1 MPIVNELVTAFSFKG
16 NTNPLKDF
24 NKELTTV
31 IPKMTKLSLGMVG
44 IGTLFAKFLASSLIA
59 DNPLVQFANRTGE
72 SVKNIQALELAS
84 VKFGASLTSSLETT
98 QNLSKALAE
107 ARLKG
112 NEAFGQFGLKIIDE
126 SGKLKKTTD
135 ILKDINELFNS
146 TNRVYGELADKRQK
160 LIVLQT
166 LGIKED
172 LLPLLMQTTD
182 EYAKQIKISEQF
194 SLSKEQVKSIKEF
207 NNSLNE
213 TKSIVG
219 QIASLVSADFGSS
232 FKEITDGANDFL
244 KANKDIVLEI
254 SDMVFK
260 ISLVAGGLAGLK
272 ILAIGL
278 TSVFK
283 GMAAPIL
290 AITLALEA
298 FQSGAFSR
306 LAKKLGILSDDLVK
320 TPRLPMPKDEQG
332 RFLDVPT
339 LGGKTTRRDV
349 YKDPVSERLLSVIKG
364 HRPFLAKNRPISQ
377 TNTFHITTDSPKV
390 MADTIENTVNKGVR
404 LIQETSTRG
413 GI

>member
-1 MPIVNELVTAFSFKG
+1 MAVVNEIVTAFSFKG

-31 IPKMTKLSLGMVG
+31 IPKLTKLSLGMVG
-44 IGTLFAKFLASSLIA
+44 VGSLFAKLYLN
-59 DNPLVQFANRTGE
+59 DPMVQFANRTGE

-112 NEAFGQFGLKIIDE
+112 NAAFGQFGLTIIDE
-126 SGKLKKTTD
+126 SGELKKTAD
-135 ILKDINELFNS
+135 ILKDINKLFNS
-146 TNRVYGELADKRQK
+146 TNRVYGKLADKRQK

-166 LGIKED
+166 VSISED
-172 LLPLLMQTTD
+172 LLPLLTLTT
-182 EYAKQIKISEQF
+182 EQYAKQLKMSEQF
-194 SLSKEQVKSIKEF
+194 AYSKEQVKSIKEF
-207 NNSLNE
+207 NNSLTE
-213 TKSIVG
+213 TISIVG
-219 QIASLVSADFGSS
+219 QISSIASADFGNS
-232 FKEITDGANDFL
+232 FKEITDSANDFL
-244 KANKDIVLEI
+244 KTNKDIVLEV
-254 SDMVFK
+254 SDMVLK

-283 GMAAPIL
+283 GMAVPIL

-298 FQSGAFSR
+298 FQSGAFGR
-306 LAKKLGILSDDLVK
+306 LGKKLGLIPEDVVK
-320 TPRLPMPKDEQG
+320 TPRLPMPKDAQG
-332 RFLDVPT
+332 RFLDLPT
-339 LGGKTTRRDV
+339 LGGGKPVDA
-349 YKDPVSERLLSVIKG
+349 YKDQVSERLLSVIKG
-364 HRPFLAKNRPISQ
+364 HRPFFAKNRPISQ
-377 TNTFHITTDSPKV
+377 TNTFHISTDSPKV
-390 MADTIENTVNKGVR
+390 MSDVIENTVNKGVR

>member
-31 IPKMTKLSLGMVG
+31 IPKLTKLSLGMVG
-44 IGTLFAKFLASSLIA
+44 VGSLFAKLYLN
-59 DNPLVQFANRTGE
+59 NPMVQFASRTGE

-84 VKFGASLTSSLETT
+84 VKFGASLTSSFETT

-112 NEAFGQFGLKIIDE
+112 NAAFGQFGLTIIDE
-126 SGKLKKTTD
+126 SGGLKKTSD
-135 ILKDINELFNS
+135 ILKDVNQLFNS

-194 SLSKEQVKSIKEF
+194 VLSKGQVKSIKEF
-207 NNSLNE
+207 NNSLTE
-213 TKSIVG
+213 TISIVG
-219 QIASLVSADFGSS
+219 QIASLTSADFGNS

-306 LAKKLGILSDDLVK
+306 LAKKLGILSDDIVK
-320 TPRLPMPKDEQG
+320 TPRLPMPKDAQG

-339 LGGKTTRRDV
+339 LGGEATKRNIYQEPFSD
-349 YKDPVSERLLSVIKG
+349 RLLGVASG
-364 HRPFLAKNRPISQ
+364 HRPFFAKDSRAVSQ

-390 MADTIENTVNKGVR
+390 MADTIENTVNKGIR